1 MEENM
6 EIFETKQPKKE
17 KKKGLFLGIL
27 IGVLAGVTIF
37 TWLSILGVYLYQS
50 GRLPLIGII
59 PNASGEKAVD
69 SKLNMEE
76 VRTKLGVLEKFVGDY
91 FLFDAEDK
99 KLEAGIYAGYMN
111 ALGDPYSVYYTAEE
125 YQALIESTSGEYSGI
140 GAMVNQNAETKII
153 KIVKVFAGS
162 PGEEAGLLAED
173 IIYKVDDMEVTGM
186 DLDLVVGTYI
196 KGEAGTKVKL
206 TVIRGDDNEEV
217 ELEITRRKIEVPTV
231 EFKILEND
239 IGYISVMQ
247 FDTVTADQF
256 KNAIDTLEQDGA
268 KKLIIDLRNNPGGV
282 LDGVVAML
290 DYMLP
295 DGLLVYT
302 EDRNGEGSKYYSKD
316 GHQVDLPLVLLVNGN
331 SASASEVFAGAIKD
345 YTWGLIVGTKTF
357 GKGIVQNV
365 IGLGDGTAIK
375 LTTQHFFTPSGYAL
389 HGKGIEPDEIVE
401 LEKNAVIGTETDNQL
416 QRAVEYLK

>member
-6 EIFETKQPKKE
+6 EIFETRQPKKE
-17 KKKGLFLGIL
+17 KKRGLFLSIL
-27 IGVLAGVTIF
+27 IGFLSGVTVF
-37 TWLSILGVYLYQS
+37 AGLSTLGLYLYQS
-50 GRLPLIGII
+50 GRLPLIGIV
-59 PNASGEKAVD
+59 PSASTQKAID
-69 SKLNMEE
+69 TKLDMDT
-76 VRTKLGVLEKFVGDY
+76 VAAKLGVLEKFVGDY
-91 FLFDAEDK
+91 FLFDATDK
-99 KLEAGIYAGYMN
+99 KLEDGIYAGYMN
-111 ALGDPYSVYYTAEE
+111 ALDDPYSVYYTAEE
-125 YQALIESTSGEYSGI
+125 YQSLIESTSGEYSGI

-173 IIYKVDDMEVTGM
+173 IIYKVGDVEVTGM

-206 TVIRGDDNEEV
+206 TVLRGDDNKEV

-231 EFKILEND
+231 ESKILEHD

-247 FDTVTADQF
+247 FDVVTADQF
-256 KNAIDTLEQDGA
+256 KAAVDALEKEGA

-282 LDGVVAML
+282 LDGVVSIL

-302 EDRNGEGSKYYSKD
+302 EDRNGEGSKYYSED

-345 YTWGLIVGTKTF
+345 YKWGLVLGTKTF

-365 IGLGDGTAIK
+365 IALGDGTAIK

-389 HGKGIEPDEIVE
+389 HEKGIEPDEVVE
-401 LEKNAVIGTETDNQL
+401 LDEGAVLGTETDNQL
-416 QRAVEYLK
+416 QRAIEYLK

>member
-27 IGVLAGVTIF
+27 IGFLAGVTIF
-37 TWLSILGVYLYQS
+37 TGLSTLGVYLYQS
-50 GRLPLIGII
+50 GRLPLIGIV
-59 PNASGEKAVD
+59 PTASGEKAVD

-76 VRTKLGVLEKFVGDY
+76 VRAKLGVLEKFVGDY